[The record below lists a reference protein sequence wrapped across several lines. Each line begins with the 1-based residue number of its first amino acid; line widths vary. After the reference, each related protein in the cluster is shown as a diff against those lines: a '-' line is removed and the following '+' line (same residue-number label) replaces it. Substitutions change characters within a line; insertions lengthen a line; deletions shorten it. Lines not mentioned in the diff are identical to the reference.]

1 MIEDKSLIKLSERV
15 RQLEDTAEE
24 VIATLKS
31 THLAED
37 IRKVAFTLKEVLRM
51 NKKYGSEKQSVCPEC
66 HLPDP
71 DHKMD
76 CSKNE

>member
-15 RQLEDTAEE
+15 KQMEDTAEE

-37 IRKVAFTLKEVLRM
+37 IRKVAFTLKEILRM
-51 NKKYGSEKQSVCPEC
+51 DEKYGK
-66 HLPDP
+66 
-71 DHKMD
+71 
-76 CSKNE
+76 